1 MIMELPEKIDMPEA
15 EAPVVTE
22 ETAVELSIPTDETP
36 AASEEENNVND
47 ELPTVDALMASLRA
61 LAQSDGADINNDDVA
76 RIKQQFYTLHNEEI
90 RRRKAEFVAAG
101 NDPEAFTPGDDAV
114 ETEFKETLNVI
125 REKKADFR
133 ARVEAEQLKNFEQK
147 KAIIAELDGMSADT
161 DTVNL
166 HYQRAKELQAE
177 FKAIGEV
184 PATETTTIWKAYQE
198 AVERFYDQWKVNKEL
213 RDYDFKKNLGEKQL
227 LIDEA
232 KRLQEE
238 PDVITA
244 FRRLQELHAKWR
256 DVGPVAKEQRE
267 DIWTQ
272 FKDASAEVSKRYQ
285 AHFEE
290 RKARERQN
298 EDAKA
303 AIIARIEA
311 LDFDAPKN
319 FNDWDAM
326 TKIILEAQAEW
337 KTLGYASRK
346 MNNVLFTRFR
356 QLCDDFFTRKAEY
369 FRRMKS
375 DLAENLA
382 KKTALCERAEALA
395 DSTDWKKTSDEIA
408 ALQKEWRTIGAV
420 ARKHSDEVWKRFN
433 KACDAFFDRK
443 KKATSGTRRAEQ
455 ANLATKR
462 SIIEQLQKLMSTDD
476 VTPRDEAIALINN
489 LRQTWQ
495 STGHVPFK
503 EKDKLQET
511 YRELVGDLFDKFDVK
526 EHRARLES
534 FEADIDNADSSK
546 LSRERDRLLRAY
558 EQRRQELNTYEN
570 NLGFLKSTSK
580 DGNSLIRDMERKMQR
595 LRDDIDQIRRKIDIV
610 DSKK

>member
-1 MIMELPEKIDMPEA
+1 MELPEKIDMPEA

-22 ETAVELSIPTDETP
+22 ETAVALSISTEEAP
-36 AASEEENNVND
+36 AESEEENNANN
-47 ELPTVDALMASLRA
+47 ELPTVDALMTSLRA
-61 LAQSDGADINNDDVA
+61 LAESDGAEINNDDVA

-133 ARVEAEQLKNFEQK
+133 ARLEAEQLKNLEQK

-232 KRLQEE
+232 KRLREE

-256 DVGPVAKEQRE
+256 DIGPVAKEQRE
-267 DIWTQ
+267 EIWTQ

-298 EDAKA
+298 EDAKT

-326 TKIILEAQAEW
+326 TKTILEAQAEW

-346 MNNVLFTRFR
+346 MNNALFTRFR
-356 QLCDDFFTRKAEY
+356 QLCNDFFTRKADY

-382 KKTALCERAEALA
+382 KKVALCERAEALA

-420 ARKHSDEVWKRFN
+420 ARKHSDEVWQRFN

-443 KKATSGTRRAEQ
+443 KKVTSGTRKAEQ

-462 SIIEQLQKLMSTDD
+462 SIIEQLQKLTSTDD

-511 YRELVGDLFDKFDVK
+511 YRELVGDLFAKFDVK

-570 NLGFLKSTSK
+570 NLGFLKSASK

-595 LRDDIDQIRRKIDIV
+595 LRDDIDQIRRKIDII